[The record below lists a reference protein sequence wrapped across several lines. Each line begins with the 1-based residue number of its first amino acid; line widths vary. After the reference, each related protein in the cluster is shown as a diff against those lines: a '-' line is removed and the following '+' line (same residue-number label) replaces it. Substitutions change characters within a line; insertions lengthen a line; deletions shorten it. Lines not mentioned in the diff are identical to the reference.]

1 VREQLV
7 RLTGDD
13 DANDTAFI
21 LDTLKRDL
29 PKNYAWPGNVRELEQ
44 AVRRILLTH
53 HYTGDLKIAGPAA
66 GRALAD
72 DIHAGTLN
80 ARELLSRYCGLL
92 YERTG
97 TMEEVA
103 RRTGL
108 DRRTVKKYL
117 DSVRAGA
124 KG

>member
-1 VREQLV
+1 MMP
-7 RLTGDD
+7 
-13 DANDTAFI
+13 NDTAFI

-72 DIHAGTLN
+72 DIHAGTLMRAN
-80 ARELLSRYCGLL
+80 CCRVTAACSTNGRARWKKSRGAPDS
-92 YERTG
+92 TG
-97 TMEEVA
+97 A
-103 RRTGL
+103 R
-108 DRRTVKKYL
+108 
-117 DSVRAGA
+117 
-124 KG
+124 